1 MKKFRK
7 ILQSVCSIL
16 MAFVLVFSVG
26 CNNSSDAPQAV
37 IKPAPEAPAPT
48 FELNKTQIDCII
60 GDFDRVSPKSLPDI
74 GDASLSW
81 RSLNPDIATVD
92 SNGNIEA
99 ISEGTTQIVA
109 TYGSATAKCT
119 VKVSWDSEMPQ
130 IVSPVGN
137 DSSFTIVVGQ
147 EYTFAPTIIYRG
159 RTYTDGQI
167 TITIPED
174 DAVLSL
180 DEETST
186 ITGATVG
193 ESSVAITG
201 TWRGRDALRTSFNV
215 NVNQD
220 VVLMAADANA
230 NVYATDQVELYT
242 SASFGND
249 SDQPTFFEF
258 VPTAQIKTAFDGEP
272 TIITIETNPSD
283 FSVTFA
289 DDRATFDAE
298 NNEIKSVS
306 FGDTIA
312 TINFN
317 YEGQTYVK
325 QFHVHLERPIAE
337 FAEEVKFFSS
347 HQGTLRDDL
356 NGYKVTTLKEFVYG
370 DKDVTL
376 TTAYIDDQELQIEA
390 DGAIFGVTGTSASA
404 FDTVIRIGTD
414 VEQYNVKATVYGQ
427 YVYEATDLDVFVRT
441 AASPEL
447 DVYVELGRDLDL
459 SNYERPAHF
468 NDVDTSSGSTDIYKN
483 IIPNHKWSA
492 NTMLAKGFMGTFNGN
507 GHYLMNYVQK
517 GGYGFF
523 EGLYGATVKNI
534 GFVNCSSKDAALLAT
549 FTKDTTMENVYIK
562 VNEIGSSTNY
572 FPAAVIANQYSL
584 GGTFTNVYIDA
595 EQANLSLVLD
605 AGRDR
610 YYWNV
615 YSAMLTMPLINEPQP
630 VFENCLVI
638 SKAPVSSMG
647 YVEHTSSQGPR
658 FVVADNISETERVAL
673 RQRVWA
679 AQVPTQQQQ
688 VMGAYTAKY
697 NNDKRT
703 FPNPESEEFVADPS
717 LCLEYFYMNYLSDTV
732 TETKRVSL
740 IKAVEGVRSYNTLA
754 DMRADSKIRD
764 YYDTFSSEFWTVI
777 DGQLSWGKHPANL
790 EDGDVFLDVGTLK
803 GKDVQG
809 IDGSNPI
816 KNFNAGDTVEVGALS
831 CFGYIFKGWKDA
843 STGEMIELVGSKYTF
858 TYSGKATI
866 LIAQWEIDPN
876 VQINSN
882 IK

>member
-7 ILQSVCSIL
+7 ILQTACSIL

-26 CNNSSDAPQAV
+26 CKKPADPQAV

-48 FELNKTQIDCII
+48 FELNKTQIECII
-60 GDFDRVSPKSLPDI
+60 GDFDRVAPSSLPDI
-74 GDASLSW
+74 GEASLSW
-81 RSLNPDIATVD
+81 RSLNPNVATVD

-109 TYGSATAKCT
+109 TYGSATAMCT

-130 IVSPVGN
+130 IVSPAGN

-147 EYTFAPTIIYRG
+147 EYTIASSVMYRG
-159 RTYTDGQI
+159 KTYTDAQLSI
-167 TITIPED
+167 
-174 DAVLSL
+174 AVSNEEVTAL

-186 ITGATVG
+186 ITGATIG
-193 ESSVAITG
+193 ESSVTITG
-201 TWRGRDALRTSFNV
+201 TWRGREALRTSFNV

-220 VVLMAADANA
+220 VVLTAADANE
-230 NVYATDQVELYT
+230 NIYATDKVELYT
-242 SASFGND
+242 SASSFGNN
-249 SDQPTFFEF
+249 SDQPTSFEF
-258 VPTAQIKTAFDGEP
+258 VPTAQIKTDVGGEP
-272 TIITIETNPSD
+272 TIVTIETNPSA
-283 FSVTFA
+283 FSVTLA
-289 DDRATFDAE
+289 DNRATFDAE

-312 TINFN
+312 TINFD
-317 YEGQTYVK
+317 YQGQTYVK
-325 QFHVHLERPIAE
+325 QFHVHLERPVKD

-347 HQGTLRDDL
+347 LQGTLRDDL
-356 NGYKVTTLKEFVYG
+356 NGYKVTTLKEFIYG
-370 DKDVTL
+370 DQDVTI
-376 TTAYIDDQELQIEA
+376 TTAYMDDQELQIEA
-390 DGAIFGVTGTSASA
+390 DGAILGVTGTSASA

-414 VEQYNVKATVYGQ
+414 VEQYNVNTTVYGQ

-468 NDVDTSSGSTDIYKN
+468 NDVDTSSGSTDINKE

-492 NTMLAKGFMGTFNGN
+492 NTILAKGFMGTFNGN
-507 GHYLMNYVQK
+507 GHYLMNYVQQ
-517 GGYGFF
+517 GGHGFF

-534 GFVNCSSKDAALLAT
+534 GFVNCSSKDSALLAT

-562 VNEIGSSTNY
+562 VNELKSSTNY
-572 FPAAVIANQYSL
+572 WPSGVIANQYSL
-584 GGTFTNVYIDA
+584 GGTFTNVYVDSS
-595 EQANLSLVLD
+595 EANLNLVLD

-615 YSAMLTMPLINEPQP
+615 YSAMLTMPLINESQP

-638 SKAPVSSMG
+638 SNAPVSSMG
-647 YVEHTSSQGPR
+647 FVEHTGSQGPR
-658 FVVADNISETERVAL
+658 FVVADNVAETERVAF

-697 NNDKRT
+697 NKDKIN

-717 LCLEYFYMNYLSDTV
+717 LCLEYFYNDYLNAQV
-732 TETKRVSL
+732 TETKRTSL

-754 DMRADSKIRD
+754 DMNADSNIRE
-764 YYDTFSSEFWTVI
+764 YFNTFSSEFWTVI
-777 DGQLSWGKHPANL
+777 DGELSWGKHPANL
-790 EDGDVFLDVGTLK
+790 EDGDVFLDVGILA
-803 GKDVQG
+803 GKPVQG

-816 KNFNAGDTVEVGALS
+816 KNFNAGDTVEVGSLS
-831 CFGYIFKGWKDA
+831 CFGYIFEGWKDA
-843 STGEMIELVGSKYTF
+843 STGESLELVDGKYTF

-866 LIAQWEIDPN
+866 LIAQWKVDPN
-876 VQINSN
+876 AEVNSG